1 MAFNPIAIAG
11 AAIGG
16 ALGFLSAR
24 ERNKALERAARIS
37 QKRINKLMVQTRMDA
52 ALRVEQM
59 SRAAQT
65 ALGARLN
72 VSPEHLGSLDA
83 VALQIDGVFSDT
95 DAIREE
101 RDRRLEAFGAE
112 KMNIATEATNQSQ
125 NEILAAL
132 SGGFRGF
139 QTGAG
144 LGSAIDEAV
153 AAGQISEVDAQMRK
167 LQLQEQ
173 EANAATANLLL
184 KFDQKRMGD
193 AAENVGRSRKAVQDF
208 QTVGRVVQ
216 FR

>member
-1 MAFNPIAIAG
+1 MGFLNPIAIAG

-16 ALGFLSAR
+16 ALGFLEAK
-24 ERNKALERAARIS
+24 ERNKAIERASRIS
-37 QKRINKLMVQTRMDA
+37 QQRINRLMVQTRMDS

-59 SRAAQT
+59 SRRAQT

-83 VALQIDGVFSDT
+83 VALEVDGVFSDT

-101 RDRRLEAFGAE
+101 RDRRLEAFDAE
-112 KMNIATEATNQSQ
+112 KLNIATEATNQSQ
-125 NEILAAL
+125 NELLAGL
-132 SGGFRGF
+132 QGGLRGF
-139 QTGAG
+139 QAGAG

-153 AAGQISEVDAQMRK
+153 AAGRISEAAGQQRK

-173 EANAATANLLL
+173 EANTEFANLRLN
-184 KFDQKRMGD
+184 FAQKRQGD
-193 AAENVGRSRKAVQDF
+193 LLDDVGRSRQSLR
-208 QTVGRVVQ
+208 TVGKVVQ